1 MVGAGF
7 PDEDTSI
14 DESLPHVSS
23 IVEATK
29 ETEVGITVGDGLGAS
44 VGALVGEGVAC
55 RCGLTVG
62 SGVGMGVGG
71 FVGAGVGGGVG
82 ATRAACTCDAGSL

>member
-29 ETEVGITVGDGLGAS
+29 ETEVGITVGDREAQRPVS
-44 VGALVGEGVAC
+44 YTH
-55 RCGLTVG
+55 LTLPTNREV
-62 SGVGMGVGG
+62 
-71 FVGAGVGGGVG
+71 
-82 ATRAACTCDAGSL
+82 

>member
-29 ETEVGITVGDGLGAS
+29 ETEVGITVGDREAQRLQ
-44 VGALVGEGVAC
+44 VA
-55 RCGLTVG
+55 TH
-62 SGVGMGVGG
+62 SIP
-71 FVGAGVGGGVG
+71 FVAKELQIRLQFFDESMQC
-82 ATRAACTCDAGSL
+82 TRPTE